1 MVGRSRK
8 QTIKETAISAS
19 DLALRLAQNK
29 KFRKRLLSAL
39 EHTSEASRRTR
50 DGLGLTGTITRL
62 ASDQTLRRELRG
74 ARADLLRAY
83 QQLDAKRRRSRL
95 RKFMQL
101 AALASLAAVPQLR
114 ERVTTM
120 ISNASHRLRQPDGT
134 MIGMRRTDSNP
145 RRGARPGSLED
156 LTREELYARAQEA
169 EIPGRSEM
177 SKQELVDALRA
188 KS

>member
-39 EHTSEASRRTR
+39 DHTSEASRRTR
-50 DGLGLTGTITRL
+50 HGLGLTHTITRL

-134 MIGMRRTDSNP
+134 MIGMRQTDSKP
-145 RRGARPGSLED
+145 RSGARPGSLED

>member
-8 QTIKETAISAS
+8 QVIKENAFAAS

-39 EHTSEASRRTR
+39 EHTSDASRRTR
-50 DGLGLTGTITRL
+50 HGLGLTGTITRL

-95 RKFMQL
+95 RKVMPL

-120 ISNASHRLRQPDGT
+120 ISNAFDRRRQTDGT
-134 MIGMRRTDSNP
+134 AIRTRTNSSP
-145 RRGARPGSLED
+145 GSGSRPGSLED